1 MTFRRVSKVSS
12 TMGVTSGGIWN
23 VDPRLL
29 WLLNCVTKRRGLDM
43 WESVR
48 NLPCWC
54 SHGLLPLCGTWQL
67 MFVECGRSLN
77 DSFGCVHFVSSPEI
91 KRFQWMSTACIRQP
105 LSLTPTL
112 NSMLH
117 SSLMTN
123 VNSLMWLK
131 ECTSAF
137 DLVEPFLLLIASP
150 SSHLWANNTT
160 QPRISLAAEQ
170 RCQRVSIF
178 CGNVPNV
185 SYTTSNA
192 LVSPNLVMRNSCC
205 LNRWPLL

>member
-1 MTFRRVSKVSS
+1 MVVELCHKE
-12 TMGVTSGGIWN
+12 
-23 VDPRLL
+23 
-29 WLLNCVTKRRGLDM
+29 KGLDM

-67 MFVECGRSLN
+67 VFVECGRSLN

-91 KRFQWMSTACIRQP
+91 KHFQWMSTACFRQP

-131 ECTSAF
+131 ECTSA
-137 DLVEPFLLLIASP
+137 LIWLNHSSSLLLLPPLICEPTTPP
-150 SSHLWANNTT
+150 SQESHRRLSRDVKGCQFSVVMFLMFLTQHQTRWSRLTLWCV
-160 QPRISLAAEQ
+160 I
-170 RCQRVSIF
+170 
-178 CGNVPNV
+178 
-185 SYTTSNA
+185 
-192 LVSPNLVMRNSCC
+192 LVV
-205 LNRWPLL
+205 